1 VGVGSGGGLRR
12 VFPVVQSRI
21 RSYTASDVSVVNVDW
36 FPDFKF
42 DIARWD
48 VNSPWS
54 EERGKFDVI
63 FASNSIHCG
72 RRMRTVLSNISNAL
86 NDRLFPPGRM
96 RL

>member
-1 VGVGSGGGLRR
+1 MWNWLSTICIRLCVRKIFSLWSLGL
-12 VFPVVQSRI
+12 
-21 RSYTASDVSVVNVDW
+21 AN
-36 FPDFKF
+36 FKF
-42 DIARWD
+42 DITRRD

-86 NDRLFPPGRM
+86 ND
-96 RL
+96 